1 MPQCAQHAPDRTAR
15 QTLLKAV
22 SRLPGNASG
31 VDACPFCAFEAGFE
45 AGCAKAL
52 GNGELAGGDTA
63 VGAYWAFFEAFNS
76 RNSQRFSSALN
87 YPHVR
92 VAPRQTPALTPNL
105 TAHAA
110 SVSWDELLATGWA
123 RTTGH
128 DPEVLHLAAD
138 RAHIVGGWTRKDG
151 RGRSILVNR
160 VTYVVTRTEHGWGVQ
175 SRFGTDA
182 GDAEGSGETD
192 QHHQRAVELV
202 EEYIDAYND
211 RHWARCTRVIATP
224 HYQVDVGMVRKW
236 EGREDVWAALRDGSW
251 HFVTPRSTHAV
262 QGAENSVTVAFE
274 GVLDGGDHTVKGVF
288 FVVRQDD
295 EWGIRARS
303 IIVE

>member
-1 MPQCAQHAPDRTAR
+1 MPQCAQHVPDSSAR

-52 GNGELAGGDTA
+52 GNGGLAGGDTA

-76 RNSQRFSSALN
+76 RDSQRFSSALN
-87 YPHVR
+87 YPHAR

-105 TAHAA
+105 AAHAA
-110 SVSWDELLATGWA
+110 ATSWDAVLATGWA
-123 RTTGH
+123 RTSGH

-138 RAHIVGGWTRKDG
+138 RAHIVGGWTRKDAHG
-151 RGRSILVNR
+151 RGILVNR
-160 VTYVVTRTEHGWGVQ
+160 ATYIVTRTEQGWGIQ
-175 SRFGTDA
+175 SRFDT

-192 QHHQRAVELV
+192 QHHQRAVALV

-211 RHWARCTRVIATP
+211 RHWARCARVIATP
-224 HYQVDVGMVRKW
+224 HYQVDVGMVREWKS
-236 EGREDVWAALRDGSW
+236 REDVWAALHDGSW
-251 HFVTPRSTHAV
+251 HFVTVRSTRAV
-262 QGAENSVTVAFE
+262 QGAEDSVTVAFE
-274 GVLDGGDHTVKGVF
+274 GVLDGGDQTIKGVF

>member
-1 MPQCAQHAPDRTAR
+1 M
-15 QTLLKAV
+15 
-22 SRLPGNASG
+22 PGNASDLD
-31 VDACPFCAFEAGFE
+31 VCPFCAFEAGFE
-45 AGCAKAL
+45 AGRAKAL

-63 VGAYWAFFEAFNS
+63 VGAYWTFFEAFNS

-110 SVSWDELLATGWA
+110 AVSWDELLATGWT

-295 EWGIRARS
+295 NEWGIRARS